1 MLIKQKF
8 EVIDIRKQ
16 KEVRLLLQK
25 KDADHSEITK
35 EKKSLSKQDF
45 LVVTII
51 EGSQPVEQGL
61 LNIVRNHFH

>member
-1 MLIKQKF
+1 
-8 EVIDIRKQ
+8 
-16 KEVRLLLQK
+16 LLQK